1 MPSFTRSMISLT
13 FVAGVIACAGDR
25 GAQSGDGVQPDAARV
40 LRGFATY
47 AHEVRAFTPCD
58 SAAALWVVDSA
69 QALWG
74 PWRELAGD
82 AGAPAGLFAVVEG
95 RIGPPPSEGF
105 GEVHA
110 GTLVVDRVLYVAREG
125 YGCAAPWDRF
135 AFRAFGNEPFWS
147 LTVLADTV
155 TLVRWGP
162 ADRAWLG
169 AVRTASDTGIM
180 LRADGADGA
189 LTVALAP
196 RPCRD
201 TMAGSYFG
209 YTATVRLGADSL
221 AGCALAGGGR

>member
-1 MPSFTRSMISLT
+1 MLVLTSL
-13 FVAGVIACAGDR
+13 AGVVACGGDR
-25 GAQSGDGVQPDAARV
+25 RPQVGDGAGPDTPLV
-40 LRGFATY
+40 FRGFATY

-69 QALWG
+69 QALWA

-82 AGAPAGLFAVVEG
+82 EGTPPELFAVVEG
-95 RIGPPPSEGF
+95 RVGPPPSEGF
-105 GEVHA
+105 GEAYA

-155 TLVRWGP
+155 TLVRPGV
-162 ADRAWLG
+162 ADRVWHG
-169 AVRTASDTGIM
+169 AVRTGSDTGIT
-180 LRADGADGA
+180 LQAGGGEDV
-189 LTVALAP
+189 LTVALA
-196 RPCRD
+196 RAPCRD

-209 YTATVRLGADSL
+209 YTATVRLGAEAL
-221 AGCALAGGGR
+221 TGCALPGNGH